1 MAKSIISK
9 GVIRKIRTADFEQ
22 LDIICEYKEE
32 TIEWNTEEERKKE
45 TKKVTKRLIE
55 DFKETY
61 NEIVNELGIDRCIG
75 SVKTNI
81 KKENNSKK
89 NVDFD
94 F

>member
-1 MAKSIISK
+1 MSKSIISK

-32 TIEWNTEEERKKE
+32 TIEWNTQEERKKK
-45 TKKVTKRLIE
+45 TKEITKMLME
-55 DFKETY
+55 DFKDTY
-61 NEIVNELGIDRCIG
+61 NEIINELGIDRCIG

-81 KKENNSKK
+81 KKDNNSKK